1 MGCDCPGF
9 AHIQAVTQELLRVTR
24 MKSSFPQEAAT
35 SRGSQPYP
43 ISDKFAYRISE
54 ACTALGIGRTSLYK
68 LVNEGKLRLI
78 NVAGR
83 SLVPRSELERL
94 TRIE

>member
-1 MGCDCPGF
+1 
-9 AHIQAVTQELLRVTR
+9 
-24 MKSSFPQEAAT
+24 MKSSSPPSAVP
-35 SRGSQPYP
+35 SSGSQPHP
-43 ISDKFAYRISE
+43 SSEKFAYRISE